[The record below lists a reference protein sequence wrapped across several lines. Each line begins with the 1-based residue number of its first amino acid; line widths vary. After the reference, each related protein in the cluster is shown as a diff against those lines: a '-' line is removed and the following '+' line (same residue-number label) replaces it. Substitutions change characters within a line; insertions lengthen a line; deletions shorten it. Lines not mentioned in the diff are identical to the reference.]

1 MPYEHIYTHMYMY
14 TYTHTYTYMCVCV
27 YFSVCAWMC
36 DMCVWHK
43 CGMCASVWGHA
54 RPCNHVKAS
63 ACCMTL
69 SCVLLTHF
77 LSLYLVPGW
86 QPGGFNHSPVTT
98 HCGAE
103 VSCVHGHTQLL
114 LWVLLIWTQVLML
127 VCKGLLP
134 AESSPQLCVCVCV
147 CARAYVCA
155 RWWHS

>member
-1 MPYEHIYTHMYMY
+1 MNIYIHTHIYIHI
-14 TYTHTYTYMCVCV
+14 HIHICVCV

-63 ACCMTL
+63 ACSMTL
-69 SCVLLTHF
+69 SCVLLAHI

-103 VSCVHGHTQLL
+103 VTCVHGHTQLL
-114 LWVLLIWTQVLML
+114 LSPADLNSGPHACVQRALTCWVIS
-127 VCKGLLP
+127 P
-134 AESSPQLCVCVCV
+134 AVCVCVCV
-147 CARAYVCA
+147 CVCVYICMC
-155 RWWHS
+155 